1 MKKIN
6 CEKCGKEMK
15 FLGNI
20 SGIIYTSYPEQWDD
34 VYICESCKE
43 KKTIRE
49 HGKLP
54 PDYSFTKDY
63 HEQAK

>member
-1 MKKIN
+1 MKKILCN
-6 CEKCGKEMK
+6 KCGEEMK

-20 SGIIYTSYPEQWDD
+20 SNIHYTSNPVQWDD
-34 VYICESCKE
+34 VYICEKCKE

-49 HGKLP
+49 HGYSP

-63 HEQAK
+63 PEQK